1 MRRIFTLSVIISLLA
16 LGSASR
22 ADEDDRGGKAVRL
35 LTSVPVPGHLVIFD
49 ISWLDADTQLY
60 YLADRSNNAIDVV
73 DAKRN
78 VFVKQIA
85 KGQFTGFTGNN
96 DTSGPNGVVTSGRWL
111 FVSDAGSR
119 VVSIDLQTDQIV
131 DSVNTGGAPG
141 LRADEMAYDPRD
153 GVLLAANNA
162 DSPPFVTAIQVNK
175 RTGHLSVGNRI
186 TFANATNGAEQAV
199 WDPATGRFYLSIPE
213 LNGNVAD
220 GAVARIHP
228 SGTLETLFPVRLCQ
242 PAGLSLG
249 PRQDLLLGCSVIFD
263 TAGAPWTATSTTS
276 AAPVQVIM
284 DARTGAIDARV
295 AGVGGSDEVWFNR
308 GDQRYYTAS
317 RANPGSPVLGVIDAE
332 SQSLVQVVP
341 TFNTPATAPAP
352 RGTSHSV
359 AVDPHNNR
367 VFVPMP
373 ANNVVPNCLDGC
385 VAVFGAPSD
394 D

>member
-1 MRRIFTLSVIISLLA
+1 MRRIVSLSFFVSLVIFA
-16 LGSASR
+16 GPAR
-22 ADEDDRGGKAVRL
+22 ADEDGRGSAVRL
-35 LTSVPVPGHLVIFD
+35 LASIPVPGQLVIFD
-49 ISWLDADTQLY
+49 ISWLDADTRLY
-60 YLADRSNNAIDVV
+60 YLADRSNNAIDVI
-73 DAKRN
+73 DTKRN

-85 KGQFTGFTGNN
+85 KGRFTGFTGNN
-96 DTSGPNGVVTSGRWL
+96 DTSGPNGVVTAGRWL

-141 LRADEMAYDPRD
+141 LRADELAYDPRD

-162 DSPPFVTAIQVNK
+162 DSPPFVTAISVNK
-175 RTGHLSVGNRI
+175 RSGHLSVGNRI
-186 TFANATNGAEQAV
+186 TFANATNGAEQSV
-199 WDPATGRFYLSIPE
+199 WDPATDRFYLSLPE
-213 LNGNVAD
+213 LNGSVAD

-228 SGTLETLFPVRLCQ
+228 SGTLEKLVPVRLCQ

-249 PRQDLLLGCSVIFD
+249 PRQDLLLGCSMIFD
-263 TAGAPWTATSTTS
+263 TAGAPWTTTSTTS

-295 AGVGGSDEVWFNR
+295 AGVGGSDEVWFDR
-308 GDQRYYTAS
+308 GDQRYYTAA

-359 AVDPHNNR
+359 AVDPHNNH

-373 ANNVVPNCLDGC
+373 ANNVVPRCLGGC
-385 VAVFGAPSD
+385 VAVFATPSD